1 MYRVVSRQ
9 QLEGSKRSD
18 YRVFG
23 YVFYLWLRLSRWLR
37 GWSSYCPAAV
47 RGGGACFHQLPH
59 RRRRCMFYSFII
71 HLHARKT
78 LSLYTKKRK
87 RETDQASTLCFV
99 LIVFRMK
106 FFLYDF
112 FKKWGINNESQSVSS
127 LSNNSV
133 SLYLYLHSLSKAVF
147 LVWRVWKTSTGLGET
162 GMRVWV
168 LACVYVFKLRV
179 FSLAENVCLYS
190 I

>member
-106 FFLYDF
+106 FFCTI
-112 FKKWGINNESQSVSS
+112 FKKNEGSTMRANQWAHFRTTLS
-127 LSNNSV
+127 LSISISIASQKLFFLFDV
-133 SLYLYLHSLSKAVF
+133 FGRHPQVLGRQVCECESLHASMF
-147 LVWRVWKTSTGLGET
+147 L
-162 GMRVWV
+162 
-168 LACVYVFKLRV
+168 
-179 FSLAENVCLYS
+179 N
-190 I
+190 